1 MNDNE
6 NNVPNGQEGEEL
18 DNIIVLNDENGDEIE
33 FEFLDLIEYDG
44 EEYVVLLPN
53 DEDEDDAGEVVILKL
68 EDTDNEEEESYVSV
82 DDEEVLTVTPRGKES
97 AELLETTLPKTVR
110 EKAVN
115 SGIKLMT
122 LAKNKRENKIL
133 TEKLENGGYN
143 VTFILGDEGNELMRL
158 TVFVADS
165 MQLEAV
171 KNNFLAD
178 PVKLYSSIITALTI

>member
-1 MNDNE
+1 M
-6 NNVPNGQEGEEL
+6 
-18 DNIIVLNDENGDEIE
+18 
-33 FEFLDLIEYDG
+33 
-44 EEYVVLLPN
+44 
-53 DEDEDDAGEVVILKL
+53 
-68 EDTDNEEEESYVSV
+68 
-82 DDEEVLTVTPRGKES
+82 
-97 AELLETTLPKTVR
+97 
-110 EKAVN
+110 
-115 SGIKLMT
+115 
-122 LAKNKRENKIL
+122 